1 MPALLLVSLKQ
12 AVRSTTLILLPIS
25 FISLVAWA
33 TAGSSTG
40 NTADPLR
47 AAIWFYLVAHHV
59 PLNLSFSNETISGA
73 LTFFPIGALLIP
85 FLAIKSGIKR
95 IAQERDVSTLRE
107 KRSVVFSLA
116 LMYSLCGT
124 LISFMATGST
134 VAAPFYFVF
143 PILFIVASVSGFL
156 ASNLLPEHQLKFP
169 WQRGLKVA
177 WIAMIAMVGFG
188 ALVFA
193 ASLAFHFTTVLQL
206 TQVIEPGIFGG
217 LAFLAV
223 QILYLPNFAVAALS
237 YLAGSGVVIGSGSWL
252 NPFVHRIDEIPAIP
266 LLGGLPVH
274 PHPYLAILVMVIMGL
289 GAFIARYGSSKYSD
303 RSELNRFLMSTVGF
317 VTALSLIFARVSS
330 GELLSSNLPSV
341 GPQWWLMPILIGVEL
356 TIGAALFILTPILI
370 TKIKESR
377 NVTAQNS

>member
-1 MPALLLVSLKQ
+1 MLALLLVSLKQ

-59 PLNLSFSNETISGA
+59 PLDLSFSNEAISGA

-85 FLAIKSGIKR
+85 FLAIKSAIKR
-95 IAQERDVSTLRE
+95 LSEERDIVTLRD
-107 KRSVVFSLA
+107 KRSVVLTLA

-124 LISFMATGST
+124 LLSFVATGST
-134 VAAPFYFVF
+134 VAAPFYLVF
-143 PILFIVASVSGFL
+143 PILFLVAAVAGFI
-156 ASNLLPEHQLKFP
+156 ASNLLPDHQLLFP

-177 WIAMIAMVGFG
+177 WIAMIVMTGFG

-237 YLAGSGVVIGSGSWL
+237 YMAGSGVVIGSGSWL
-252 NPFVHRIDEIPAIP
+252 NPFVHRINEIPAIP

-274 PHPYLAILVMVIMGL
+274 PHPYLAILIVALMGI
-289 GAFIARYGSSKYSD
+289 GAFIARYGSTRYSD
-303 RSELNRFLMSTVGF
+303 RTELNRFLIAAIGF
-317 VTALSLIFARVSS
+317 VVALSLIFARASS
-330 GELLSSNLPSV
+330 GELLSSNLSSV

-356 TIGAALFILTPILI
+356 AAGAALFIFTPVLI

-377 NVTAQNS
+377 NVTTQSP

>member
-1 MPALLLVSLKQ
+1 MSALLLVSFKQ

-47 AAIWFYLVAHHV
+47 AAIWFFLVAHHV

-85 FLAIKSGIKR
+85 FLAIRSGIKR
-95 IAQERDVSTLRE
+95 LSEERDVSTLRN
-107 KRSVVFSLA
+107 KRSLVLSLA
-116 LMYSLCGT
+116 LTYAFFGT
-124 LISFMATGST
+124 LLSFFATGST
-134 VAAPFYFVF
+134 VGAPFYLVF
-143 PILFIVASVSGFL
+143 PILFLVASVSGFI
-156 ASNLLPEHQLKFP
+156 ASNLLPDHQLLFP

-188 ALVFA
+188 ALIFA

-217 LAFLAV
+217 LAFLAI

-237 YLAGSGVVIGSGSWL
+237 YVAGSGVVIGSGSWL

-266 LLGGLPVH
+266 LLGGLPIH
-274 PHPYLAILVMVIMGL
+274 PHPYLAILIVALMSL
-289 GAFIARYGSSKYSD
+289 GAFIAKYGSKKYSD
-303 RSELNRFLMSTVGF
+303 RTELKRFLISTIGF
-317 VTALSLIFARVSS
+317 VTALTLIFARASS
-330 GELLSSNLPSV
+330 GELLSSNLSSV
-341 GPQWWLMPILIGVEL
+341 GPQWWLMPILIGCEL
-356 TIGAALFILTPILI
+356 GVGAALFIFLPIVI

-377 NVTAQNS
+377 NVAAQDS

>member
-1 MPALLLVSLKQ
+1 MPALLLVSLRQ

-47 AAIWFYLVAHHV
+47 AAIWFYLIAHHV

-95 IAQERDVSTLRE
+95 LAEERDLVTLRD
-107 KRSVVFSLA
+107 KRSIVLA
-116 LMYSLCGT
+116 LAAMYALVGT
-124 LISFMATGST
+124 LLSLVATGST
-134 VAAPFYFVF
+134 VTAPFYLVF
-143 PILFIVASVSGFL
+143 PFLFLVASISGIL
-156 ASNLLPEHQLKFP
+156 ASNLLPNHQITFP
-169 WQRGLKVA
+169 WQRALKVS
-177 WIAMIAMVGFG
+177 WIVMVVMVGFG
-188 ALVFA
+188 ALLFA
-193 ASLAFHFTTVLQL
+193 TSLAFHFTTVLKL

-252 NPFVHRIDEIPAIP
+252 NPFIHRIDEIPAVP
-266 LLGGLPVH
+266 LLGGLPIH
-274 PHPYLAILVMVIMGL
+274 AHPYLVLLVIGIMGL
-289 GAFIARYGSSKYSD
+289 GAFIAHYGTGKYSD
-303 RSELNRFLMSTVGF
+303 RTELKRFILTTIGF
-317 VTALSLIFARVSS
+317 VSALTLFMARASS

-341 GPQWWLMPILIGVEL
+341 GPQWWLMPILIGLEL
-356 TIGAALFILTPILI
+356 AFGATLFVFTPIVI
-370 TKIKESR
+370 AKIKESR
-377 NVTAQNS
+377 RATAQDS

>member
-1 MPALLLVSLKQ
+1 MSALLLVSFKQ

-47 AAIWFYLVAHHV
+47 AAIWFFLVAHHV

-95 IAQERDVSTLRE
+95 LSEERDVSTLRN
-107 KRSVVFSLA
+107 KRSLVLSLA
-116 LMYSLCGT
+116 LTYAFFGT
-124 LISFMATGST
+124 LLSFFATGST
-134 VAAPFYFVF
+134 VGAPFYLVF
-143 PILFIVASVSGFL
+143 PILFLVASVSGFI
-156 ASNLLPEHQLKFP
+156 ASNLLPDHQLLFP

-188 ALVFA
+188 ALIFA

-217 LAFLAV
+217 LAFLAI

-237 YLAGSGVVIGSGSWL
+237 YVAGSGVVIGSGSWL

-266 LLGGLPVH
+266 LLGGLPIH
-274 PHPYLAILVMVIMGL
+274 PHPYLAILIVALMSL
-289 GAFIARYGSSKYSD
+289 GAFIAMYGSKKYSD
-303 RSELNRFLMSTVGF
+303 PTELKRFLISTIGF
-317 VTALSLIFARVSS
+317 VTALTLIFARASS
-330 GELLSSNLPSV
+330 GELLSSNLSSV
-341 GPQWWLMPILIGVEL
+341 GPQWWLMPILIGCEL
-356 TIGAALFILTPILI
+356 GVGAALFIFLPIVI

-377 NVTAQNS
+377 NVAAQDS